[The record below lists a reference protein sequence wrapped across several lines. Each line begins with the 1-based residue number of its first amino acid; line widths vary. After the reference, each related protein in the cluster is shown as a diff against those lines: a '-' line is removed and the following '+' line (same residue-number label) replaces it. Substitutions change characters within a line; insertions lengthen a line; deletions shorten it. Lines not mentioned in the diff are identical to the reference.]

1 MSEIKLSE
9 LMDASVHFGHK
20 VNRWNPKMLPYIYGE
35 NGGIH
40 IIDLIKT
47 KSLLQQACDF
57 LKKRTKQDKKIL
69 FIGTKRQTASIIKKE
84 AQHCNA
90 FYINNRWLGGTLTN
104 WVTIKKCIK
113 RLNILEEVEKNTQ
126 FKNFPKKESYKLKK
140 ELNRLRKYFS
150 GIKNMEK
157 KPDIIII
164 ANQKADLTAIKE
176 ARKLGISIISLLDT
190 NCNPELADIP
200 IPANDDATKSIQYI
214 IGKLA
219 DSIYYETTLKE

>member
-9 LMDASVHFGHK
+9 LIKASVHFGHK
-20 VNRWNPKMLPYIYGE
+20 VNRWNPKILPYIYSE
-35 NGGIH
+35 NDGIH

-57 LKKRTKQDKKIL
+57 LKKITKQNKKIL
-69 FIGTKRQTASIIKKE
+69 FIGTSKQTASIVKKE
-84 AQHCNA
+84 AQRCNA
-90 FYINNRWLGGTLTN
+90 YYINYRWLGGTLTN

-113 RLNILEEVEKNTQ
+113 RLKDLEKAENNTQ
-126 FKNFPKKESYKLKK
+126 FQKFPKKESYKLKK

-164 ANQKADLTAIKE
+164 ANQKADLTAINE
-176 ARKLGISIISLLDT
+176 ARKLGIFIISLLDT
-190 NCNPELADIP
+190 NCNPELTDIP

-214 IGKLA
+214 IGKLS
-219 DSIYYETTLKE
+219 DNIYYETTSKE

>member
-9 LMDASVHFGHK
+9 LIDASVHFGHK

-40 IIDLIKT
+40 IINLIKT

-57 LKKRTKQDKKIL
+57 LKKKTEQDKNIL

-84 AQHCNA
+84 AQRCNA
-90 FYINNRWLGGTLTN
+90 YYINYRWLGGTLTN

-113 RLNILEEVEKNTQ
+113 RLNFLEEVEKNTQ
-126 FKNFPKKESYKLKK
+126 FKKFPKKESYKLKK

-164 ANQKADLTAIKE
+164 ANQKADLTAINE

-200 IPANDDATKSIQYI
+200 IPSNDDATKSIQYI

-219 DSIYYETTLKE
+219 DSIYYKTTLKK